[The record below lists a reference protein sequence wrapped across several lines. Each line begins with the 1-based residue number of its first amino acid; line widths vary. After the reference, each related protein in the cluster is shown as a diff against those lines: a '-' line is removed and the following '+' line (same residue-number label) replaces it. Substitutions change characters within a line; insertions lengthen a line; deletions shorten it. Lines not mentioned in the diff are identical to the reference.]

1 MVTNPQ
7 QKLRIRTLSVH
18 AGEKPDPCT
27 KASAPNLVMST
38 TFKAKAGSSFSV
50 EGLTEDAPY
59 FYTRWKN
66 PTVEQ
71 LEKKLSALESAES
84 CIAFGSGMAAITALL
99 LYHLSPKDQL
109 VISDITYAATAE
121 ITNDLIPRMGIEV
134 TKVNMSNL
142 DELRAAITPRTKLI
156 YAETPCN
163 PIMRLTDISAVAGI
177 AREAGVKLA
186 IDSTFATPVATRP
199 IDLGADYVIHS
210 LTKYLCGHGDAA
222 GGALLGS
229 AKELTVLRQKVAIR
243 TGGILSPFNAWLIM
257 RGLATLPLRMAAH
270 ESAALEVAS
279 FLERHSKILKV
290 IYPGLA
296 SHPQYDLAKR
306 QMNNFSGMMTFQ
318 VKDGAKA
325 AEIFCEKLK
334 IIHYAVS
341 LGHHRSLIF
350 YLPTEDMLESSFK
363 LSASQLRSYREF
375 AGDGIFRLSV
385 GIEDPVDLCNDLEQA
400 LSAI

>member
-7 QKLRIRTLSVH
+7 NKLRIRTLSVH
-18 AGEKPDPCT
+18 AGEKPDPYT
-27 KASAPNLVMST
+27 KASSPNLVMST
-38 TFKAKAGSSFSV
+38 TFKAEAGASFSV
-50 EGLTEDAPY
+50 EGLQEDAPY

-71 LEKKLSALESAES
+71 LETKLAAVESTES
-84 CIAFGSGMAAITALL
+84 CIAFSSGMAAITALL
-99 LYHLSPKDQL
+99 FYHLSPDDHL
-109 VISDITYAATAE
+109 VISDVTYAAAAE

-134 TKVNMSNL
+134 TKVNMSDL

-177 AREAGVKLA
+177 ARLAGAKLA
-186 IDSTFATPVATRP
+186 VDSTFATPVATRP

-210 LTKYLCGHGDAA
+210 LTKYLCGHGDAV
-222 GGALLGS
+222 GGALLGP
-229 AKELTVLRQKVAIR
+229 KEELAEIRQKVAIR
-243 TGGILSPFNAWLIM
+243 MGGILSPFNAWLIM

-279 FLERHSKILKV
+279 FLEQHSKVLKV
-290 IYPGLA
+290 VYPGLA

-318 VKDGAKA
+318 VEDGARA
-325 AEIFCEKLK
+325 AEIFYEKLN

-350 YLPTEDMLESSFK
+350 YMSTEDLLESSFK
-363 LSASQLRSYREF
+363 LSASQLKSYREF

-385 GIEDPVDLCNDLEQA
+385 GIEDSVDLCNDLEQV
-400 LSAI
+400 LCAI

>member
-1 MVTNPQ
+1 MTNPQ
-7 QKLRIRTLSVH
+7 NKLRIRTLSVH
-18 AGEKPDPCT
+18 AGEKTDPCT
-27 KASAPNLVMST
+27 KASSPNLVMST
-38 TFKAKAGSSFSV
+38 TFKAEAGASFSV
-50 EGLTEDAPY
+50 EGLREDAPY

-71 LEKKLSALESAES
+71 LETKLAAVEGTES
-84 CIAFGSGMAAITALL
+84 CIAFSSGMAAITALL
-99 LYHLSPKDQL
+99 LYHLSPKDHL
-109 VISDITYAATAE
+109 VISDVTYAAAAE
-121 ITNDLIPRMGIEV
+121 ITNDLIPRMGVEV
-134 TKVNMSNL
+134 TKVNMSDL

-177 AREAGVKLA
+177 AHQAGAKLA
-186 IDSTFATPVATRP
+186 VDSTFATPVATRP

-210 LTKYLCGHGDAA
+210 LTKYLCGHGDAV
-222 GGALLGS
+222 GGALLGP
-229 AKELTVLRQKVAIR
+229 AEKLVELRQKVAIR
-243 TGGILSPFNAWLIM
+243 IGGILSPFNAWLIM

-279 FLERHSKILKV
+279 FLERHSKVLKV
-290 IYPGLA
+290 VYPGLA

-306 QMNNFSGMMTFQ
+306 QMNNFSGMLTFQ
-318 VKDGAKA
+318 VEDGARA
-325 AEIFCEKLK
+325 AEIFYEKLN

-350 YLPTEDMLESSFK
+350 YMSTEDLLETSFK
-363 LSASQLRSYREF
+363 LSASQLKSYREF

-385 GIEDPVDLCNDLEQA
+385 GIEDPVDLCNDLEQV
-400 LSAI
+400 LCAI